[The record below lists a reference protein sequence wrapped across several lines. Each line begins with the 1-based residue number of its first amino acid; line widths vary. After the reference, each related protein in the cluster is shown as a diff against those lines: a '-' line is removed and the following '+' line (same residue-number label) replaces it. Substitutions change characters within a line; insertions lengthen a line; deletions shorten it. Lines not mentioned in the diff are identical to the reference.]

1 MKHKVVMQ
9 IHIARQSS
17 QLGVFSAEEVAQG
30 LEVGKFLPSDLA
42 WRSGMPTWIALSEWK
57 EFQGKVPP
65 PLVVSDF
72 ESPQVITVPWELS
85 RSLQSYWATI
95 KGAIL
100 SPRETLACGKYAYRD
115 YILFSYFTVL
125 LTLPFT
131 IFAQIQSVEANT
143 QLAEFFRGLNVD
155 ELNKAADNLMSQ
167 PVLPVWARVTSGIF
181 YAAVYPF
188 AIAIWGFVQWL
199 GLRILR
205 QSVTI
210 ERSIVATM
218 VGAGLSNL
226 IVAPLMLLSGQ
237 FLIYLTLVGFVM
249 IPLSI
254 LSCRAAG
261 VVMRINPWFVFG
273 SWTLMGVIVTCCC
286 CCLPSAILGAINSS
300 LGN

>member
-1 MKHKVVMQ
+1 MQ
-9 IHIARQSS
+9 IHVARQSS
-17 QLGVFSAEEVAQG
+17 QLGVFSAEEVALG
-30 LEVGKFLPSDLA
+30 LANGRFLPTDLA
-42 WRSGMPTWIALSEWK
+42 WRSGMPTWKALSEWQ

-65 PLVVSDF
+65 PLARDSF
-72 ESPQVITVPWELS
+72 ENQQLVTVPWELS
-85 RSLQSYWATI
+85 RTLQSYWATI
-95 KGAIL
+95 KGAIV
-100 SPRETLACGKYAYRD
+100 SPAQTLAVGKYSFRD
-115 YILFSYFTVL
+115 YILFSYLTVL

-131 IFAQIQSVEANT
+131 LFAQIQSAEANT

-167 PVLPVWARVTSGIF
+167 PVLPVWARVSSGLF
-181 YAAVYPF
+181 YAAIYPF
-188 AIAIWGFVQWL
+188 AIAIWDFIQWL

-237 FLIYLTLVGFVM
+237 FLIYLALVGLIM
-249 IPLSI
+249 IPLSV

-261 VVMRINPWFVFG
+261 VVMRVSPWFVFG
-273 SWTLMGVIVTCCC
+273 SWALMGFIVTCCC
-286 CCLPSAILGAINSS
+286 CCLPSAILGALNSS